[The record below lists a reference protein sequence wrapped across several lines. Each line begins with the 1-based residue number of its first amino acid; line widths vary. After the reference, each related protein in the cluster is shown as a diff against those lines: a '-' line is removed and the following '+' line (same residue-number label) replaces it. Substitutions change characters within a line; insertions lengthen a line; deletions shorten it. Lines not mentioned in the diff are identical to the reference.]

1 MSVAVEPKPE
11 PKRLTVMYS
20 RSAITVPIPYELLA
34 KHSRVLKRLCISW
47 GSSRSWCRNTPRVR
61 EEIVR
66 VAKELG
72 YIIGDWC
79 RETPAGLECP

>member
-1 MSVAVEPKPE
+1 MSVTIEPKPE
-11 PKRLTVMYS
+11 PKHLTVIYS
-20 RSAITVPIPYELLA
+20 RSTVTIPIPYELLA
-34 KHSRVLKRLCISW
+34 KHSKVLKKLCIDW
-47 GSSRSWCRNTPRVR
+47 GSTKSWCRNTPQVR

-72 YIIGDWC
+72 YVIDWC